1 MTCPPED
8 IHPLFIEGLIRPY
21 WCAGGIYK
29 KDDLCPARG
38 KSVNAQTQIDRID
51 QIVFRLQNKKSAT
64 FATTLSAWA
73 HQSPR

>member
-1 MTCPPED
+1 M
-8 IHPLFIEGLIRPY
+8 
-21 WCAGGIYK
+21 
-29 KDDLCPARG
+29 
-38 KSVNAQTQIDRID
+38 NAQTQIDRID